1 MRRMLR
7 QRAGVPSTMLAP
19 AMMSS
24 VIPARL
30 EFQCGHAALVSLPRV
45 KGESSAQ
52 RTDRIAREKS
62 AAQARSCDFCPP
74 PLTVVETAQA
84 VVVVAV
90 EPAPPVALPVPPVVL
105 PVRAVS
111 LPVRAVSLPVRPVSL
126 PVRPV
131 SLPVPPVGLPAPPV
145 ALPVAPAAAQHAA
158 PVGLP
163 VPTVASRPDA
173 PTTAVKRVGRP
184 RQKSAPAAQPAPR
197 NGRATTTYRFLV
209 RYRTETVVEAIDI
222 RDALRQ
228 VELLGA
234 TEVLALTRKA

>member
-19 AMMSS
+19 VMMSS

-90 EPAPPVALPVPPVVL
+90 EPAPPVALPVPRVV
-105 PVRAVS
+105 

-131 SLPVPPVGLPAPPV
+131 SLPVPPVSLPAPPV

-163 VPTVASRPDA
+163 VPPVASRPDA

-184 RQKSAPAAQPAPR
+184 RQKSAPAALPAPR

-234 TEVLALTRKA
+234 TEVLALTRKG